1 MSVIAVYKRFR
12 YAVRFTCTASE
23 ITGLAYR
30 DKSPY
35 LHYHVIGK
43 K

>member
-1 MSVIAVYKRFR
+1 MIAFARAFWHEG
-12 YAVRFTCTASE
+12 RFTCTGSG

-35 LHYHVIGK
+35 LHYHVLSQK
-43 K
+43 